1 MKIAI
6 SGSSGFI
13 GKHLVHFFEE
23 KGYAVVSLTHS
34 MFSHTDS
41 MLLNNALQGCDVV
54 INLAGAPINQRW
66 TAAAKAEILNSRV
79 SATRVLVSVI
89 NEMEK
94 KPALFISTSAIG
106 IYPDEGVYSESAAS
120 VGMTFLA
127 EVCTRWEDEAQRVSP
142 DVRLAI
148 TRFGIVLA
156 KDGGVLSKMIQPFHW
171 FVGGKI
177 GTGEQPFCWIH
188 IEDLMQIMQ
197 FIITHDEISGVIN
210 LVAPNTVT
218 NETFTEEF
226 AAVMHRPSWLTVPS
240 FVLQLLY
247 GEGKLVAISGQQAY
261 PSRLLTAG
269 YTFRYPDI
277 RQALR
282 NLFL

>member
-1 MKIAI
+1 MQWDGERIMK
-6 SGSSGFI
+6 
-13 GKHLVHFFEE
+13 L
-23 KGYAVVSLTHS
+23 
-34 MFSHTDS
+34 
-41 MLLNNALQGCDVV
+41 
-54 INLAGAPINQRW
+54 W
-66 TAAAKAEILNSRV
+66 TAAAKAEILNSRI
-79 SATRVLVSVI
+79 SATGALVSVI

-177 GTGEQPFCWIH
+177 GTGDPPFCWIH
-188 IEDLMQIMQ
+188 I
-197 FIITHDEISGVIN
+197 
-210 LVAPNTVT
+210 
-218 NETFTEEF
+218 
-226 AAVMHRPSWLTVPS
+226 
-240 FVLQLLY
+240 
-247 GEGKLVAISGQQAY
+247 
-261 PSRLLTAG
+261 
-269 YTFRYPDI
+269 
-277 RQALR
+277 
-282 NLFL
+282 